1 MFCLFPGYERTS
13 GGVVTKYY
21 SFNGVN
27 VAMRTG
33 VGSPVYLY
41 ADGVQSTLYTT
52 SFSPPSNGYDPALL

>member
-33 VGSPVYLY
+33 AAARSI
-41 ADGVQSTLYTT
+41 STATACRARLHHQ
-52 SFSPPSNGYDPALL
+52 F